1 MSVAKLREYALAR
14 IKQCRKDELKFC
26 ARPPKGK
33 RGSTMTVPQ
42 AAIEAWTERM
52 TLQRVLSILGDDA

>member
-1 MSVAKLREYALAR
+1 MSVAKLRKYALER
-14 IKQCRKDELKFC
+14 IEQCRKDELKFC
-26 ARPPKGK
+26 ASQPKGK
-33 RGSTMTVPQ
+33 RASTMPVPQ